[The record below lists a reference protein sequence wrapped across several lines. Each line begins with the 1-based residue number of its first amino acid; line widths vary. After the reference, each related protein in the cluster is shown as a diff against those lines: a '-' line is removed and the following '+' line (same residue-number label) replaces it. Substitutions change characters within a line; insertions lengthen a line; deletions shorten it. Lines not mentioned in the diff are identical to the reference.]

1 MPVRKRRQKCLKVAN
16 FALLL
21 VVFQWYRDSEGVN
34 VSFYVMKKRK
44 KKGRKNKKT
53 ELPAEGTTLQLP
65 PHGGQLV
72 RNSFTAAALRPEV
85 DVIRTMTR

>member
-1 MPVRKRRQKCLKVAN
+1 MSWKKK
-16 FALLL
+16 
-21 VVFQWYRDSEGVN
+21 
-34 VSFYVMKKRK
+34 MKKK
-44 KKGRKNKKT
+44 KKKPK
-53 ELPAEGTTLQLP
+53 LPAEGTTLQLP